1 MRSSARPS
9 TPDSSPWRR
18 RWRWRVAEPALPP
31 EVVSP
36 LPTAP
41 PRPRRS
47 LPVSPFAGDDG
58 ARPAAF
64 VAAKAVEPPERT
76 PAVVRVMHGGRL
88 LVPVLAH
95 AHPGRTRAGA
105 VVDHVK
111 AAGLDPQQEA
121 CEQAATVTVD
131 VADGRSA
138 MPVFSSLAALMA
150 WNPEARPVPVFG
162 EQAARAAV
170 TVSDGLMLLDP
181 GDEPVLIPRPA
192 VRALAMGEDW
202 VPAWADEHL
211 GSVAAAALGGIGE
224 LVGVRLE
231 PGRTTEIRVVVA
243 VRAGLD
249 APALR
254 AALSRAADALSNDP
268 VLRERVDS
276 MELYPTSLA

>member
-1 MRSSARPS
+1 M
-9 TPDSSPWRR
+9 
-18 RWRWRVAEPALPP
+18 AEPTLPP

-105 VVDHVK
+105 VADHVK

-138 MPVFSSLAALMA
+138 MPVFSSVAALLA
-150 WNPEARPVPVFG
+150 WNPDARPVPVFG

>member
-1 MRSSARPS
+1 M
-9 TPDSSPWRR
+9 
-18 RWRWRVAEPALPP
+18 AEPALPP

-47 LPVSPFAGDDG
+47 LPASPFAHDDG
-58 ARPAAF
+58 SRPAIF
-64 VAAKAVEPPERT
+64 IAAKAVEPPDRT
-76 PAVVRVMHGGRL
+76 PAVVRAMHGGRV

-95 AHPGRTRAGA
+95 AHPGSTAPGGVA
-105 VVDHVK
+105 NHVK
-111 AAGLDPQQEA
+111 SSGSDAQQEA
-121 CEQAATVTVD
+121 CEQAATATVD
-131 VADGRSA
+131 VADGRAA
-138 MPVFSSLAALMA
+138 MPVFSSLAALVA
-150 WNPEARPVPVFG
+150 WNPDARPVPVFG

-170 TVSDGLMLLDP
+170 SVSDGLMLLDP

-192 VRALAMGEDW
+192 VRALAVGEEW
-202 VPAWADEHL
+202 VPAWADERL
-211 GSVAAAALGGIGE
+211 GSVAASALAKVVE

-249 APALR
+249 PQQLREAL
-254 AALSRAADALSNDP
+254 ARAADALANDP
-268 VLRERVDS
+268 TLRERVDS